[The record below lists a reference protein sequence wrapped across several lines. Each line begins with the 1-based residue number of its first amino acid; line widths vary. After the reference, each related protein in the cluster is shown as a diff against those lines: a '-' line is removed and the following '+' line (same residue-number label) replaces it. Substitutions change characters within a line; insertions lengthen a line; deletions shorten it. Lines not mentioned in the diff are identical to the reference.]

1 MALTSITEIR
11 KQEILKAF
19 YQTAQEEGLENT
31 SMAKIA
37 KILDV
42 QPSLIV
48 HYFKSKED
56 LLAALIDFCLEKYTL
71 IFEHEF
77 AKPGQPRE
85 KIKILIE
92 HLFSKEWNELF
103 DDGVFYS
110 CYALIFRSA
119 EIRAKFRILHE
130 GLRSKLTPIIQ
141 NYLSEIGQDPKQAE
155 TLSHQVFIL
164 IDGSYYFINM
174 IPDKKEQELHL
185 NTAKK
190 LAKTVLGLED

>member
-1 MALTSITEIR
+1 MALTSITKIR

-19 YQTAQEEGLENT
+19 YQTAQDEGLENT

-48 HYFKSKED
+48 HYFKTKEE
-56 LLAALIDFCLEKYTL
+56 LLSALIDFCLEKYTL
-71 IFEHEF
+71 IFEQEF
-77 AKPGQPRE
+77 SKPGEPRK
-85 KIKILIE
+85 KIQSLIE
-92 HLFSKEWNELF
+92 RLFSKEWNELF

-110 CYALIFRSA
+110 CYALIFRST
-119 EIRAKFRILHE
+119 EIREKFRILHE
-130 GLRSKLTPIIQ
+130 GLRKKLTCIIQ
-141 NYLSEIGQDPKQAE
+141 NYLIEIRQDPQQAE
-155 TLSHQVFIL
+155 TLSHQIFIL

-174 IPDKKEQELHL
+174 ISDKKEQGVHL

-190 LAKTVLGLED
+190 LAKTLLGLEN

>member
-11 KQEILKAF
+11 RQEILKAF

-31 SMAKIA
+31 SLAKIA

-48 HYFKSKED
+48 HYFKNKEE
-56 LLAALIDFCLEKYTL
+56 LLSALIDYCLEKYSL
-71 IFEHEF
+71 IFEQEF
-77 AKPGQPRE
+77 SKPGEPRK

-92 HLFSKEWNELF
+92 RLFSKDWNELF

-110 CYALIFRSA
+110 CYALIFRSV
-119 EIRAKFRILHE
+119 EIREKFKILHE
-130 GLRSKLTPIIQ
+130 GLRSNLTSIIQ
-141 NYLSEIGQDPKQAE
+141 QYLTEVGQDAQLAE
-155 TLSHQVFIL
+155 TISHQIFIL
-164 IDGSYYFINM
+164 VDGSYYFINM
-174 IPDKKEQELHL
+174 IPDKKEQEFHL

-190 LAKTVLGLED
+190 LAQTLLGLEK

>member
-1 MALTSITEIR
+1 MGLTSISEIR

-48 HYFKSKED
+48 HYFKTKEV
-56 LLAALIDFCLEKYTL
+56 LLSALIDFCLEKYIL
-71 IFEHEF
+71 IFEQEF
-77 AKPGQPRE
+77 SKPGEPLE
-85 KIKILIE
+85 KIQLLIE
-92 HLFSKEWNELF
+92 RLFSKEWNELF

-110 CYALIFRSA
+110 CYALIFRNT
-119 EIRAKFRILHE
+119 EIREKFKTLHE
-130 GLRSKLTPIIQ
+130 GLRKKLTCIIQ
-141 NYLSEIGQDPKQAE
+141 SYFSEIGQDPQLAE
-155 TLSHQVFIL
+155 TLSHQIFIL

-174 IPDKKEQELHL
+174 ISDKKEQELHL
-185 NTAKK
+185 ETAKK
-190 LAKTVLGLED
+190 LAKTVLGLEV